1 MLILLLN
8 SCSSNE
14 PFSLE
19 EPTIPSEN
27 AYEAQNRWIYSQM
40 NRNYLWRE
48 DLPDSLACNFNQ
60 NTKEFFESILSPKD
74 RFSYLTTNSNY
85 SPSRQNSWG
94 FAYQK
99 FMDRNGRV
107 GMQVLYKI
115 RYNQNITEGDWLMA
129 IDNEEATFVK
139 LEISEEGLF
148 EIIPN
153 SEFEISS
160 SISGIDSSIN
170 TVICDTVYVVNN
182 RKIGYMCYVEF
193 DDIADLHD
201 PMRKFKESNITELI
215 LDLRYNPGGF
225 VNTCNF
231 LCNCIVP
238 ESAYDNVFQ
247 QCSYNDILSAYY
259 EKTTGYDRTFTFFK
273 RPHNNDATTIG
284 IQVVPLNLKR
294 IFILTSKHTASAS
307 EAAIICMRPYMDVT
321 MIGETTV
328 GKGVGSRNFSDN
340 QYKYAIQPIIMRYYN
355 SLGETTPDEGLTP
368 DYYVSDGYSTP
379 KREIGDTQE
388 PLLNYALSLIV
399 PTAYQFASTSRSINL
414 ELENSLTAIGD
425 PSYVTEFN
433 NKQYNESN

>member
-1 MLILLLN
+1 M
-8 SCSSNE
+8 
-14 PFSLE
+14 E

-27 AYEAQNRWIYSQM
+27 AFEAQNRWIYSQM

-74 RFSYLTTNSNY
+74 RFSYLTTNSDY
-85 SPSRQNSWG
+85 SLSRQNSWG

-115 RYNQNITEGDWLMA
+115 RYNQNITEGDWLMS
-129 IDNEEATFVK
+129 IDDEEATFVK
-139 LEISEEGLF
+139 LEISEKGLF

-160 SISGIDSSIN
+160 SISSIVSSTN
-170 TVICDTVYVVNN
+170 TVICDTVYMVDNK
-182 RKIGYMCYVEF
+182 KIGYMCYVEF
-193 DDIADLHD
+193 DDIADLQD
-201 PMRKFKESNITELI
+201 PMKKFKESNINELI

-238 ESAYDNVFQ
+238 ESAYEKVFQ

-259 EKTTGYDRTFTFFK
+259 EQTTGYDRTFTFFK
-273 RPHNNDATTIG
+273 KPHKNDATTIG
-284 IQVVPLNLKR
+284 TPVVPLNLKR

-368 DYYVSDGYSTP
+368 DYYISDGYSTP

-388 PLLNYALSLIV
+388 SLLNYALSLIV
-399 PTAYQFASTSRSINL
+399 PTAYQFASTSRSIKL
-414 ELENSLTAIGD
+414 ELENTLTPIGE